1 MVDLLIKILTFTI
14 NFISKDIFITFGF
27 YSFLYIVFSFFLKK
41 SSKAYEFDNISC
53 QLISFSGLV
62 YFSCFLLSI
71 VFILHKGE
79 EEKFSLINRMFGPY
93 WFLFFLQP
101 ITYLIITQLLRF
113 KKVKNSKIAR
123 LLLVPFFILTYE
135 ILTILTTSIHRDYL
149 PSSWGI
155 SFSLPDMMIYFP
167 TKLLFYLIVVVVF
180 YIITEQ
186 LKKFRSKNK
195 QNTNI

>member
-1 MVDLLIKILTFTI
+1 MDLLIKILAFTI
-14 NFISKDIFITFGF
+14 NFISTDIFIVFGF

-41 SSKAYEFDNISC
+41 STKAYEFDNISC

-71 VFILHKGE
+71 VFIPHKGE
-79 EEKFSLINRMFGPY
+79 EENFSLINRMFGPY

-123 LLLVPFFILTYE
+123 LLLIPFYLMSYEMLVILM
-135 ILTILTTSIHRDYL
+135 TSLYRDYL
-149 PSSWGI
+149 PSSWSIDIYI
-155 SFSLPDMMIYFP
+155 SDIFVGMFIKILLYLFILGLFFIFS
-167 TKLLFYLIVVVVF
+167 K
-180 YIITEQ
+180 Q
-186 LKKFRSKNK
+186 LKKLRH
-195 QNTNI
+195 TD

>member
-1 MVDLLIKILTFTI
+1 MDLLIKILAFTI
-14 NFISKDIFITFGF
+14 NFIGTDIFTVFGF
-27 YSFLYIVFSFFLKK
+27 YSFLYIVFSFLLRKN
-41 SSKAYEFDNISC
+41 SKAYEFDNISC

-71 VFILHKGE
+71 IFILYKGD

-123 LLLVPFFILTYE
+123 LLLIPFYLFSYEMLVILM
-135 ILTILTTSIHRDYL
+135 TSLHRDYL
-149 PSSWGI
+149 PSSWSINLSISDILVGI
-155 SFSLPDMMIYFP
+155 FI
-167 TKLLFYLIVVVVF
+167 KILLYLIILGLFFIF
-180 YIITEQ
+180 YKQ
-186 LKKFRSKNK
+186 LKKLRY
-195 QNTNI
+195 TD